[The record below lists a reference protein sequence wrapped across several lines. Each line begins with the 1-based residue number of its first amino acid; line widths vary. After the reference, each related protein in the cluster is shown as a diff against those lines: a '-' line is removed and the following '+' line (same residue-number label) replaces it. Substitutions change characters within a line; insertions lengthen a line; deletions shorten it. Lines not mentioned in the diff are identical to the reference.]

1 MGKSLLIVESPAK
14 AKTVKKILGADF
26 IVKASMG
33 HFRDL
38 PKNKLGIDIEHK
50 FAPQYV
56 IMKEKTKV
64 VKELKDAADEA
75 DTVYLA
81 PDPDREGEAI
91 AWHLE
96 NILTQKGRK
105 IQRIEFHEITK
116 DGVKNAMKHSRSIDM
131 DLVNAQQARRVL
143 DRLVGYKISPLLW
156 RKIQKGLSA
165 GRVQSVALRL
175 ICDREK
181 EIREFKP
188 QEYWSLDA
196 ELSKEK
202 GKSTFKAELS
212 KFKNKKAEIG
222 SEKESKKIMDSLK
235 GQEFKVEKITRSKRS
250 KNPAPPFITS
260 ALQRDAAT
268 RHGFSPSK
276 TMMVAQQLY
285 EGIELSRGE
294 TVGLITYMRTDS
306 TRIAAEAAEE
316 AKNFIVE
323 KYGKNYLPKTKRVYK
338 AKAGAQEAHEAIRPT
353 SLSRSPS
360 EIKGHLTG
368 DQLKLYQ
375 LIWNRFLASQ
385 MASMEFELLT
395 IEIGA
400 GEALFRA
407 SDSKVLFDGYR
418 ILYQDMEED
427 TSDEAKQKLPEL
439 KEKEV
444 LKLLKFHPEQHF
456 TQPPPSFNEAS
467 LIKELED
474 KGIGRPSTYAPTV
487 GTLLDREYVVKEEK
501 RLKPTP
507 LGEEVNETMKK
518 HFPVIVDTGFTADM
532 EGQLDQ
538 VAEGKMAW
546 QKVVGEFYQP
556 FEKSLE
562 TAEKTMEKVVIL
574 SEEVCDKCGKPMA
587 IKSGRYGKF
596 LACTGYPECKNTKP
610 LKEAGTAEGGKEA
623 KARPEPVM
631 TEEKCEK
638 CGAPMLLRHGKYG
651 EFLGCSNYPKCKNM
665 KPIVKSTGVKCPE
678 CGKGEI
684 VQKRGGKGRTFYG
697 CDQYPKCRFAL
708 WDEPNGD
715 TCPDCGALLVTKHLK
730 KGDVVKC
737 SKCKYTQA

>member
-14 AKTVKKILGADF
+14 AKTVKKILGNDF
-26 IVKASMG
+26 VVKASMG

-38 PKNKLGIDIEHK
+38 PKNKLGIDLEHK

-64 VKELKDAADEA
+64 VKELKDAAEGV
-75 DTVYLA
+75 DTIYLA

-96 NILTQKGRK
+96 NILAQKGRK
-105 IQRIEFHEITK
+105 IERIEFHEITK
-116 DGVKNAMKHSRSIDM
+116 DGVTNAMKHSRSIDM

-181 EIREFKP
+181 EIKAFKP
-188 QEYWSLDA
+188 EEYWTIEA
-196 ELSKEK
+196 ELAKEK
-202 GKSTFKAELS
+202 AKTSFRAELS
-212 KFKNKKAEIG
+212 KFKNKKVEIG
-222 SEKESKKIMDSLK
+222 SEKEGQKIMDALK
-235 GQEFKVEKITRSKRS
+235 GEAFRVEKIARSKRT

-268 RHGFSPSK
+268 RYGFSPSK

-306 TRIAAEAAEE
+306 TRIAPEASEE
-316 AKNFIVE
+316 AKNYIE
-323 KYGKNYLPKTKRVYK
+323 SKYGKNYLPKTKRVYK

-353 SLSRSPS
+353 SLTRSPA
-360 EIKGHLTG
+360 EIKGHLNA

-375 LIWNRFLASQ
+375 LIWNRFMASQ
-385 MASMEFELLT
+385 MASMELEILSV
-395 IEIGA
+395 EIGA
-400 GEALFRA
+400 GDGLFKA

-418 ILYQDMEED
+418 ILYTDSEED
-427 TSDEAKQKLPEL
+427 TSDEANKKLPEL
-439 KEKEV
+439 KEKEP
-444 LKLLKFHPEQHF
+444 LKFLKFHPEQHF

-487 GTLLDREYVVKEEK
+487 ATLLDREYVVKEEK

-518 HFPVIVDTGFTADM
+518 HFASIVDTGFTADM

-538 VAEGKMAW
+538 VAEGKVQW
-546 QKVVGEFYQP
+546 QKVIGEFYEP
-556 FEKSLE
+556 FAKTLE

-574 SEEVCDKCGKPMA
+574 SDEVCDKCGRPMA
-587 IKSGRYGKF
+587 IKSGRFGKF

-610 LKEAGTAEGGKEA
+610 LKEDREKAGAAGA
-623 KARPEPVM
+623 ARPEPVM
-631 TEEKCEK
+631 TEEKCDL
-638 CGAPMLLRHGKYG
+638 CGAPMVIKHGRYG
-651 EFLGCSNYPKCKNM
+651 EFLGCSRYPECKNM

-684 VQKRGGKGRTFYG
+684 VQKRGGKGKTFYG
-697 CDQYPKCRFAL
+697 CNQYPKCKFAL
-708 WDEPNGD
+708 WNEPTGEK
-715 TCPDCGALLVTKHLK
+715 CPDCSSLLVTKHLK
-730 KGDVVKC
+730 KGDVVAC
-737 SKCKYTQA
+737 SKCKYKVE